1 MKKLKT
7 ILIWTLLLIVIT
19 LISLVWQ
26 IGDLSDPFN
35 QTILLKVRLPR
46 VIEAVL
52 TGATL
57 TLAGQMFQTVLNN
70 PLADSFTLGLASG
83 ATFGSGLALFLGL
96 SFLWIPFFSI
106 GFSLITLVIVLGL
119 TMALSHGYP
128 VRVLVLIG
136 LMIGALFN
144 ALLYILILI
153 KPQKLNSVANYLFGG
168 FASAE
173 IENNIVIAIV
183 LVVAIVC
190 LSLLIR
196 SIKLL
201 QLGELKGQSLGLNVQ
216 RIAFIVLTIA
226 SIITAV
232 VVAYVGIIGF
242 IGMIVPQLVR
252 RYYWRFELG
261 TQMILNTIIG
271 ATVMIMADFIGSTV
285 IHPIQ
290 IPASIVMALLGIPV
304 LCYILLSQ
312 YKVLHKPFI
321 KPMFILFINVCV
333 A

>member
-1 MKKLKT
+1 MKKIKV
-7 ILIWTLLLIVIT
+7 ILIWTLILIVTI
-19 LISLVWQ
+19 LMSLMWQ
-26 IGDLSDPFN
+26 IGDLSDQFN

-46 VIEAVL
+46 LLEAL
-52 TGATL
+52 LAGATL

-106 GFSLITLVIVLGL
+106 GFSLITLIIVLSL
-119 TMALSHGYP
+119 TMALSTGYP
-128 VRVLVLIG
+128 VRVLILLG

-153 KPQKLNSVANYLFGG
+153 KPQKLNTVANYLFGG

-173 IENNIVIAIV
+173 VENVIMIAIV
-183 LVVAIVC
+183 LAFAVMG
-190 LSLLIR
+190 LGLLLR
-196 SIKLL
+196 PIKLL

-216 RIAFIVLTIA
+216 RMTFMVLTIA
-226 SIITAV
+226 SIMTAV

-242 IGMIVPQLVR
+242 IGMIVPQLIR

-261 TQMILNTIIG
+261 MQMVLNIIIG
-271 ATVMIMADFIGSTV
+271 AIVMALADFIGSVV

-290 IPASIVMALLGIPV
+290 VPASIIMSLLGIPV

-312 YKVLHKPFI
+312 SK
-321 KPMFILFINVCV
+321 ILR
-333 A
+333 

>member
-1 MKKLKT
+1 MKKIKV
-7 ILIWTLLLIVIT
+7 ILIWTLILIVTI
-19 LISLVWQ
+19 LMSLMWQ

-46 VIEAVL
+46 LLEAL
-52 TGATL
+52 LAGATL

-106 GFSLITLVIVLGL
+106 GFSLITLIIVLSL
-119 TMALSHGYP
+119 TMALSTGYP
-128 VRVLVLIG
+128 VRVLILLG

-153 KPQKLNSVANYLFGG
+153 KPQKLNTVANYLFGG

-173 IENNIVIAIV
+173 VENVIMIAIV
-183 LVVAIVC
+183 LAFAVMG
-190 LSLLIR
+190 LGLLLR
-196 SIKLL
+196 PIKLL

-216 RIAFIVLTIA
+216 RMTFMVLTIA
-226 SIITAV
+226 SIMTAV

-242 IGMIVPQLVR
+242 IGMIVPQLIR

-261 TQMILNTIIG
+261 MQMVLNIIIG
-271 ATVMIMADFIGSTV
+271 AIVMALADFIGSVV

-290 IPASIVMALLGIPV
+290 VPASIIMSLLGIPV

-312 YKVLHKPFI
+312 SK
-321 KPMFILFINVCV
+321 ILR
-333 A
+333 

>member
-1 MKKLKT
+1 MKKIKV
-7 ILIWTLLLIVIT
+7 ILIWTLILIATI
-19 LISLVWQ
+19 LMSLMWQ

-35 QTILLKVRLPR
+35 QTILLKVRLSR
-46 VIEAVL
+46 VLEALL

-106 GFSLITLVIVLGL
+106 GFSLITLIIVLSL
-119 TMALSHGYP
+119 TMTLSTGYP
-128 VRVLVLIG
+128 VRVLILLG

-153 KPQKLNSVANYLFGG
+153 KPQKLNTVANYLFGG

-173 IENNIVIAIV
+173 IENDIIIAIV
-183 LVVAIVC
+183 LA
-190 LSLLIR
+190 LSVMGLGLLLR
-196 SIKLL
+196 PIKLL

-216 RIAFIVLTIA
+216 RMTFMVLTIA
-226 SIITAV
+226 SVVTAV

-242 IGMIVPQLVR
+242 IGMIVPQLIR

-261 TQMILNTIIG
+261 MQMVLNIIIG
-271 ATVMIMADFIGSTV
+271 AIVMALADFIGSIL

-290 IPASIVMALLGIPV
+290 VPASIIMALLGIPV

-312 YKVLHKPFI
+312 SKVLR
-321 KPMFILFINVCV
+321 
-333 A
+333 

>member
-1 MKKLKT
+1 MKKIKV
-7 ILIWTLLLIVIT
+7 ILIWTLILTVTILM
-19 LISLVWQ
+19 SLMWQ

-46 VIEAVL
+46 VLEALL

-106 GFSLITLVIVLGL
+106 GFSLITLIIVLSL
-119 TMALSHGYP
+119 TMALSTGYP
-128 VRVLVLIG
+128 VRVLILLG

-153 KPQKLNSVANYLFGG
+153 KPQQLNTVANYLFGG

-173 IENNIVIAIV
+173 IENDIMIAIV
-183 LVVAIVC
+183 LA
-190 LSLLIR
+190 LSVIGLGLLLR
-196 SIKLL
+196 PIKLL

-216 RIAFIVLTIA
+216 RMTFMVLTIA
-226 SIITAV
+226 SIITAI

-242 IGMIVPQLVR
+242 IGMIVPQLIR

-261 TQMILNTIIG
+261 MQMVLNIIIG
-271 ATVMIMADFIGSTV
+271 AIVMALADFIGSIV

-290 IPASIVMALLGIPV
+290 IPASIIMALLGIPV
-304 LCYILLSQ
+304 LSYILLSQ
-312 YKVLHKPFI
+312 SKVLR
-321 KPMFILFINVCV
+321 
-333 A
+333 

>member
-1 MKKLKT
+1 MKKIKV
-7 ILIWTLLLIVIT
+7 ILIWTLILIGTI
-19 LISLVWQ
+19 LMSLMWQ

-35 QTILLKVRLPR
+35 QTILLKVRLSR
-46 VIEAVL
+46 VLEALL

-106 GFSLITLVIVLGL
+106 GFSLITLIIVLSL
-119 TMALSHGYP
+119 TMTLSTGYP
-128 VRVLVLIG
+128 VRVLILLG

-153 KPQKLNSVANYLFGG
+153 KPQKLNTVANYLIGG

-173 IENNIVIAIV
+173 IENDIIIAIV
-183 LVVAIVC
+183 LA
-190 LSLLIR
+190 LSVMGLGLLLR
-196 SIKLL
+196 PIKLL

-216 RIAFIVLTIA
+216 RMTFMVLTIA
-226 SIITAV
+226 SVVTAV

-242 IGMIVPQLVR
+242 IGMIVPQLIR

-261 TQMILNTIIG
+261 MQMVLNIIIG
-271 ATVMIMADFIGSTV
+271 AIVMALADFIGSIL

-290 IPASIVMALLGIPV
+290 VPASIIMALLGIPV

-312 YKVLHKPFI
+312 SKVLR
-321 KPMFILFINVCV
+321 
-333 A
+333 

>member
-1 MKKLKT
+1 MKKIKV
-7 ILIWTLLLIVIT
+7 IFIWTLILTVTILM
-19 LISLVWQ
+19 SLMWQ

-46 VIEAVL
+46 VLEALL

-106 GFSLITLVIVLGL
+106 GFSLITLIIVLSL
-119 TMALSHGYP
+119 TMALSTGYP
-128 VRVLVLIG
+128 VRVLILLG

-153 KPQKLNSVANYLFGG
+153 KPQQLNTVANYLFGG

-173 IENNIVIAIV
+173 IENDIMIAIV
-183 LVVAIVC
+183 LA
-190 LSLLIR
+190 LSVIGLGLLLR
-196 SIKLL
+196 PIKLL

-216 RIAFIVLTIA
+216 RMTFMVLTIA
-226 SIITAV
+226 SVITAI

-242 IGMIVPQLVR
+242 IGMIVPQLIR
-252 RYYWRFELG
+252 RYYWRYELG
-261 TQMILNTIIG
+261 MQMVLNIIIG
-271 ATVMIMADFIGSTV
+271 AIVMALADFIGSIV

-290 IPASIVMALLGIPV
+290 IPASIIMALLGIPV

-312 YKVLHKPFI
+312 SKVLR
-321 KPMFILFINVCV
+321 
-333 A
+333 

>member
-1 MKKLKT
+1 MKKIKV
-7 ILIWTLLLIVIT
+7 ILIWTLILIVTI
-19 LISLVWQ
+19 LMSLMWQ

-46 VIEAVL
+46 LLEAL
-52 TGATL
+52 LAGATL

-106 GFSLITLVIVLGL
+106 GFSLITLIIVLSL
-119 TMALSHGYP
+119 TMALSTGYP
-128 VRVLVLIG
+128 VRVLILLG

-153 KPQKLNSVANYLFGG
+153 KPQKLNTVANYLFGG

-173 IENNIVIAIV
+173 VENVIMIAIV
-183 LVVAIVC
+183 LAFAVMD
-190 LSLLIR
+190 LGLLLR
-196 SIKLL
+196 PIKLL

-216 RIAFIVLTIA
+216 RMTFMVLTIA
-226 SIITAV
+226 SIMTAV

-242 IGMIVPQLVR
+242 IGMIVPQLIR

-261 TQMILNTIIG
+261 MQMVLNIIIG
-271 ATVMIMADFIGSTV
+271 AIVMALADFIGSVV

-290 IPASIVMALLGIPV
+290 VPASIIMSLLGIPV

-312 YKVLHKPFI
+312 SK
-321 KPMFILFINVCV
+321 ILR
-333 A
+333 